1 VFFTAL
7 EHIPPGSLPRVR
19 LLHEPAVNNLL
30 DVTPSNDCMTIGAGL
45 LPVPSKLVCRIVAE
59 EYIDMAELLPDRLG
73 VARSPGTE
81 ESAKIIRKRRTVSN
95 IMEWVQC
102 FGIYLAVI
110 SHKQP

>member
-7 EHIPPGSLPRVR
+7 GHLSPTGSVPRVR
-19 LLHEPAVNNLL
+19 LLHEPAVNNPL
-30 DVTPSNDCMTIGAGL
+30 DVTPSDDCMTIGAGL
-45 LPVPSKLVCRIVAE
+45 PPVPSKLVSRIEAG

-81 ESAKIIRKRRTVSN
+81 ESAKVIRKRRTVSN

-102 FGIYLAVI
+102 LV
-110 SHKQP
+110 STWL